1 MSRTDVSY
9 SATAKSG
16 QLNIKGHDGQQTLSK
31 GLAYKGHGKS
41 GKGLG
46 KSGARRHL
54 KIARDNIEGITKP
67 SIRRLAR
74 RGGVKRISATIYDET
89 RSVLRSFLIQVIRD
103 AVAYTEHAQRKTVT
117 SLDIV
122 HALKRQ
128 GRELYCRASTSHTM
142 TDLTLKVSSMVSA
155 AKDFCHYI
163 CQSTFHNSRGA

>member
-1 MSRTDVSY
+1 MFH
-9 SATAKSG
+9 APIAESG
-16 QLNIKGHDGQQTLSK
+16 QLNIKGHDGQQILSK
-31 GLAYKGHGKS
+31 GLAYKEHGKS

-46 KSGARRHL
+46 KPGARRHL
-54 KIARDNIEGITKP
+54 KNARDNIEGITKP

-89 RSVLRSFLIQVIRD
+89 RSVLRSFLEQVIRD

-128 GRELYCRASTSHTM
+128 GRELYCRPSTSHTV

-155 AKDFCHYI
+155 AEEFCHYI
-163 CQSTFHNSRGA
+163 CQSTFHKPRRT

>member
-1 MSRTDVSY
+1 MFHTP
-9 SATAKSG
+9 TAESG

-31 GLAYKGHGKS
+31 VLAHKEHVKS

-46 KSGARRHL
+46 KRGARRHL

-89 RSVLRSFLIQVIRD
+89 RSVIRSFLEQVIRD
-103 AVAYTEHAQRKTVT
+103 AVAYTEHAQRNTVT

-128 GRELYCRASTSHTM
+128 GRELSYRPSTSHTIS
-142 TDLTLKVSSMVSA
+142 DLTLKASSMVSA
-155 AKDFCHYI
+155 AKDFCHHV
-163 CQSTFHNSRGA
+163 CQSIFHKHRVT

>member
-1 MSRTDVSY
+1 MARFASLT
-9 SATAKSG
+9 KFG
-16 QLNIKGHDGQQTLSK
+16 QLNIKGHDGQRSLSK
-31 GLAYKGHGKS
+31 GLANKWHGRS

-46 KSGARRHL
+46 KPGARRHL

-67 SIRRLAR
+67 SVRRLAR

-89 RSVLRSFLIQVIRD
+89 RSVLRSFLERVIRD

-128 GRELYCRASTSHTM
+128 GRVLYGFG
-142 TDLTLKVSSMVSA
+142 V
-155 AKDFCHYI
+155 
-163 CQSTFHNSRGA
+163 

>member
-1 MSRTDVSY
+1 MFH
-9 SATAKSG
+9 APIAESG
-16 QLNIKGHDGQQTLSK
+16 QLNIKGHDNRRTLSK
-31 GLAYKGHGKS
+31 GLTYKEYGKS

-46 KSGARRHL
+46 KPGARRHL

-128 GRELYCRASTSHTM
+128 GRELYCRPFSSHAV
-142 TDLTLKVSSMVSA
+142 TDLALKVSSMVSVV
-155 AKDFCHYI
+155 KGFCHYI
-163 CQSTFHNSRGA
+163 LPVHFPLSR